1 MLILATVK
9 RTLLVSLGFLLV
21 IVVMAAVLAAF
32 SVLIGTGDARVRADL
47 PRIGIGAVVL
57 AVLFSMRRASG
68 RPVVPAVYLGW
79 TGLVVTVAVAGI
91 VLAHQFVLLPD
102 LPDRALGEVV
112 ATDVIL
118 HGNRHS
124 LVVGEATDTQVRDV
138 IVIAHDR
145 DQTPA
150 IRYGAEGIWNRVDQR
165 LTLTGGMEIDAR
177 EIDGL
182 GRTSQPR
189 ALSATIGDIDRL
201 AAHFMASVRDSSL
214 IPIPWGQLFARVLA
228 FAVAVAMT
236 WTAIRFSRWP
246 LINVV
251 LALLYLRLV
260 VAIPTLSARFGLE
273 MRVSA
278 VIPPIFVPF
287 TTTGL
292 WLLIALIMA
301 LVLIPLPRFG
311 AWRREMDPKGAR
323 S

>member
-9 RTLLVSLGFLLV
+9 RTLLVSLGFLLL
-21 IVVMAAVLAAF
+21 IIVMAAVLAAF

-68 RPVVPAVYLGW
+68 RAVVPAVYLGW
-79 TGLVVTVAVAGI
+79 TGLIVTVVVAGI

-118 HGNRHS
+118 HGSRHS

-138 IVIAHDR
+138 IVISHNG
-145 DQTPA
+145 QTPA
-150 IRYGAEGIWNRVDQR
+150 IRYGVEGIWNRVDQQ
-165 LTLTGGMEIDAR
+165 LTLSGGLEIDAH

-201 AAHFMASVRDSSL
+201 TAHFMASARDSIL
-214 IPIPWGQLFARVLA
+214 IPVPWGQLFARVLA
-228 FAVAVAMT
+228 FSVAVTMT

-246 LINVV
+246 LINAV

-260 VAIPTLSARFGLE
+260 VAVPTLSARFGLE

-287 TTTGL
+287 TTTSV

-311 AWRREMDPKGAR
+311 AWRREMDPQGAR